1 MTAQKRLLIF
11 SLAYQPFVGGAEVA
25 VKEITDRL
33 PDYDFDLLTV
43 NLDRQQKATEKIGA
57 VSVYRSNSPK
67 YFFPLAACLLAVK
80 LHQKNK
86 YDAIWSIMANQA
98 GLAAALF
105 KRCFPR
111 VPWLLTLQEG
121 DDLNSLAYRLRLLAP
136 RWFGVFKS
144 ADQIQVISN
153 YLSAWARRMG
163 ATAPISVVPNGV
175 DVSNFQ
181 VLASSFQL
189 KDNENKIIIT
199 TSRLVKKNGVDTL
212 IEAMQF
218 LPNNVRLQILGTGP
232 KERSLRKLVS
242 RLNLDGRIKFLGQVS
257 PNEIPNYLA
266 SADIFVRPARSEGL
280 GNSFLEAMAAG
291 VPIVGTPV
299 GGIPDFLHDPQWQG
313 ESLPFGK
320 DSPLGQTGWF
330 CEVGNPKSVAEKISF
345 ILDPSNFNLVNEV
358 ITKAR
363 KVVTEK
369 YHWHQISIQIGH
381 IFEKLIAKNEKN
393 R

>member
-1 MTAQKRLLIF
+1 MAAQKRLLIF
-11 SLAYQPFVGGAEVA
+11 SLAYQPFIGGAEVA

-43 NLDRQQKATEKIGA
+43 NLDRQQKAAEKIGA

-67 YFFPLAACLLAVK
+67 YFFPLAAYHLAVK
-80 LHQKNK
+80 LHQKNN
-86 YDAIWSIMANQA
+86 YDAVWAVMANQA
-98 GLAAALF
+98 GMAAALF
-105 KRCFPR
+105 KWKFPQM
-111 VPWLLTLQEG
+111 PFLLTLQEG
-121 DDLNSLAYRLRLLAP
+121 DDLNSFSYRFRLIAP
-136 RWFGVFKS
+136 RLFGVFKS

-153 YLSAWARRMG
+153 YLCAWARRMG
-163 ATAPISVVPNGV
+163 TTAPISVVPNGV
-175 DVSNFQ
+175 DLEKFSAPGRP
-181 VLASSFQL
+181 ASGW
-189 KDNENKIIIT
+189 KVNPVVIT
-199 TSRLVKKNGVDTL
+199 TSRLVKKNGMDTL

-218 LPNNVRLQILGTGP
+218 LPKNIKLLIVGSGPEEKNLKLQVDNL
-232 KERSLRKLVS
+232 KLQERVEFAGAIR
-242 RLNLDGRIKFLGQVS
+242 
-257 PNEIPNYLA
+257 PEEIPAYLGR
-266 SADIFVRPARSEGL
+266 ADVFVRPARSEGL

-313 ESLPFGK
+313 EFLPFGK
-320 DSPLGQTGWF
+320 DLPWGQTGWF
-330 CEVGNPKSVAEKISF
+330 CEVGNPKSVAEKISY

>member
-43 NLDRQQKATEKIGA
+43 NLDRQQKAAEKIGA

-67 YFFPLAACLLAVK
+67 YFFPLAAYRLAVK

-144 ADQIQVISN
+144 ADQIQAISN

-163 ATAPISVVPNGV
+163 AAAPISVVPNGV

-232 KERSLRKLVS
+232 EERSLRKLVS

-291 VPIVGTPV
+291 VPVVGTPA
-299 GGIPDFLHDPQWQG
+299 GRIPDFLHDPQWQG

-320 DSPLGQTGWF
+320 DSPLGQTGWV
-330 CEVGNPKSVAEKISF
+330 CEVGNPKSVAEKIKY
-345 ILDPSNFNLVNEV
+345 ILEPANFDQIQAVIHNARELITQKYDWGGIAQKMAQIFAKLV
-358 ITKAR
+358 
-363 KVVTEK
+363 
-369 YHWHQISIQIGH
+369 
-381 IFEKLIAKNEKN
+381 
-393 R
+393 